1 MFAIC
6 LTRDVEGKGR
16 ELHRSSVEY
25 TYAPP
30 WREMTSTEL
39 LQATRHQLPLSNF
52 ALASA
57 KFCPFYDTLH
67 SLSYQSLGNTRP
79 SNCFRIRMRSIR
91 LQLVYLELYSPP
103 S

>member
-6 LTRDVEGKGR
+6 ETMDVEGRGR
-16 ELHRSSVEY
+16 ELHRPSIQY

-52 ALASA
+52 ALAS
-57 KFCPFYDTLH
+57 LSSVH
-67 SLSYQSLGNTRP
+67 SMTTYTRYHT
-79 SNCFRIRMRSIR
+79 SS
-91 LQLVYLELYSPP
+91 
-103 S
+103 